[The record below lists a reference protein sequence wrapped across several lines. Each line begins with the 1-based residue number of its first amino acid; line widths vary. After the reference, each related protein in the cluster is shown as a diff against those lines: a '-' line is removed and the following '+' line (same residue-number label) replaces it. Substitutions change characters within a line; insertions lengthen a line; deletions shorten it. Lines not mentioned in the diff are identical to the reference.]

1 MIKPFALIAR
11 CAILCATLLLGTDA
25 ALAQGTNLKF
35 GGLKGDPSQPVEVK
49 ADSLSV
55 DQTNG
60 AAEFSGNVLVTQ
72 GAMKLSADKVTVTYA
87 ADQKQVQSL
96 HATGNV
102 LLVNATDAAKGNE
115 AVYTIASGAVVMT
128 GDVVLTQGA
137 AAIKGQKL
145 SVDLKSGT
153 GRMEGGVTTTFVPGG
168 N

>member
-1 MIKPFALIAR
+1 MIKPLALMIA
-11 CAILCATLLLGTDA
+11 CAGLLLVGPVMA
-25 ALAQGTNLKF
+25 EGTNLKF
-35 GGLKGDPSQPVEVK
+35 GNLKGDPSLPVEIK

-60 AAEFSGNVLVTQ
+60 AAEFAGNVVITQ
-72 GAMKLSADKVTVTYA
+72 GPIKMSADKVSVTYG
-87 ADQKQVQSL
+87 ADQKKVENL

-115 AVYTIASGAVVMT
+115 AVYTIDSGTVVMT

-145 SVDLKSGT
+145 SVDLRSGN
-153 GRMEGGVTTTFVPGG
+153 GNMSGGVTTTFVPGG